1 MTRLEGTD
9 EMSTSNLTLAGHLWP
24 TSSMN
29 WTRPVLLAVLGSAIV
44 AVAAHVSVPMLPVPM
59 TLQTL
64 AVLVIGAA
72 FGSRL
77 GAATLA
83 LYAAEGAAGLPVFSP
98 TADGY
103 PGIAGPTGGY
113 IIGFILAAGL
123 VGWLAERG
131 WDRSLPKML
140 LASVLGGAILYVPG
154 LAWLSTFVGGL
165 AKAIEYGLTP
175 FIIGDLVKATIAALG
190 FPAMWALFGRNAG
203 N

>member
-1 MTRLEGTD
+1 MGTP
-9 EMSTSNLTLAGHLWP
+9 NLTLVGHLWP
-24 TSSMN
+24 ASTLN
-29 WTRPVLLAVLGSAIV
+29 WTRAVLLAVLGSAVV

-64 AVLVIGAA
+64 AVLAIGAA

-103 PGIAGPTGGY
+103 PGLTGPTGGY

-123 VGWLAERG
+123 VGWFAERG

-154 LAWLSTFVGGL
+154 LAWLSTYVGGM
-165 AKAIEYGLTP
+165 AKAVEFGLTP
-175 FIIGDLVKATIAALG
+175 FIMGDLVKAAIAAIG
-190 FPAMWALFGRNAG
+190 FPAVWHLLGRR
-203 N
+203 

>member
-1 MTRLEGTD
+1 MGTP
-9 EMSTSNLTLAGHLWP
+9 NLTLLGHLWP
-24 TSSMN
+24 ASTLN
-29 WTRPVLLAVLGSAIV
+29 WTRAVLLAVLGSAVV

-64 AVLVIGAA
+64 AVLAIGAA

-103 PGIAGPTGGY
+103 PGLTGPTGGY

-123 VGWLAERG
+123 VGWFAERG

-154 LAWLSTFVGGL
+154 LAWLSTYVGGM
-165 AKAIEYGLTP
+165 AKAVEFGLTP
-175 FIIGDLVKATIAALG
+175 FIMGDLVKAAIAAIG
-190 FPAMWALFGRNAG
+190 FPAVWHLLGRR
-203 N
+203 

>member
-1 MTRLEGTD
+1 MG
-9 EMSTSNLTLAGHLWP
+9 TSNLTLAGRLWP
-24 TSSMN
+24 TSSLN
-29 WTRPVLLAVLGSAIV
+29 WTRTVLLAILGSAVV
-44 AVAAHVSVPMLPVPM
+44 AVAAHISVPMLPVPM

-64 AVLVIGAA
+64 AVLAIGAA

-77 GAATLA
+77 GAVTLT

-103 PGIAGPTGGY
+103 PGITGPTGGY

-131 WDRSLPKML
+131 WDRNLPKML
-140 LASVLGGAILYVPG
+140 LAAVLGGAILYVPG

-175 FIIGDLVKATIAALG
+175 FIMGDLVKAAIAALG
-190 FPAMWALFGRNAG
+190 FPAIWALLGRKA
-203 N
+203 